1 MLSIVS
7 LFLNVTLGAFVN
19 LIGAGAPPSESS
31 VLSSSRTLIVQSSA
45 TGDFPRFKPDMAA
58 PSISV
63 GAGGQGAKAGES
75 TQARQGGE
83 SLMDKVGNI
92 IDGGKQ
98 EQGESSQPDQTEEGT
113 VLRERRTDEPP
124 NPKKRMF
131 EEPPP
136 PQQEGERLRDE
147 L

>member
-19 LIGAGAPPSESS
+19 LIGAGAPPSGSS
-31 VLSSSRTLIVQSSA
+31 VLSSSRTLIVQPSA

-58 PSISV
+58 PSIGV

-75 TQARQGGE
+75 TQAGQSGE